1 MKKIQVLIC
10 KIAGFLLKLFGRGSN
25 FPGVLALKFD
35 KNILSYFKMPK
46 IVIAV
51 TGSAGKGSTSTI
63 ISDALR
69 KDNKNVGH
77 IPVLSRD
84 GQLVGLITRSSLLSV
99 LSEQFLEME
108 VSILG

>member
-46 IVIAV
+46 KAD
-51 TGSAGKGSTSTI
+51 SKSYSNN
-63 ISDALR
+63 S
-69 KDNKNVGH
+69 
-77 IPVLSRD
+77 PSP
-84 GQLVGLITRSSLLSV
+84 
-99 LSEQFLEME
+99 
-108 VSILG
+108 